1 MTTDPQP
8 QDVAEEMASATP
20 PNAVLPTQPNDA
32 QHTAAKPD
40 ETLSPVS
47 AAAAPVVETPPA
59 PVVETPAAPVAETP
73 AAPVAETPAAP
84 VAETPAA
91 PVAETPAAAVA
102 ETPAAAVVD
111 PAAPVA
117 ESPVTSVPEAAVPVA
132 ETPAPVESAVMAEA
146 QAAMDAEGNAVSRIR
161 GKMASA
167 SEGSA
172 SDAAN
177 GSEQAPKSQGHR
189 PAAVEIPSIDELD
202 VTLEAEIS
210 AALTSNAGA
219 MPEAVVV
226 EGSETY
232 AEDKESKSVGQ
243 GSKVRG
249 TVQAIHG
256 GEVFLDAGLRHN
268 VVLSLTQFPDD
279 KHPNVG
285 DQLDVIID
293 SKDADGL
300 IKGRIPRGRHKAGGN
315 WDSLAVGQ
323 VVDCHV
329 TAVNKGGLQVTV
341 SNLRGFLPASQV
353 ELGFAGNLEGY
364 VGQKI
369 TVQVTEVNAKKR
381 NLVVSRRALLQAE
394 RAEGEGE
401 FWASVAVGQ
410 DYNGTVKTL
419 KDYGA
424 FICIG
429 PVDGFLHIGEIS
441 WTRINHPKDVLT
453 EGQQVDVKV
462 LKLDP
467 EKKRISL
474 GMKQL
479 AQNPWSTANERY
491 VAERTVTGT
500 VTRITE
506 FGAFIELE
514 PGLEGMVHIS
524 ELAWRRVGSV
534 GEVLKIGET
543 HDFQVVEVDTKRK
556 RVSLSLKALEKRP
569 EPPQSD
575 RSHSHHEPEAPPE
588 PKRPRNENLRGGT
601 GKVGG
606 GGLFGN
612 PSDFTG

>member
-1 MTTDPQP
+1 MTTDPQQP
-8 QDVAEEMASATP
+8 VSPSNTVSAGALPVAPANDAPAMESQPDTVPSLGSVEAIKPVSDIALDAAVQVHVEAMQSHVEAALPPETKFLAEAEAAMVAEGGAITRVREKMAQSS
-20 PNAVLPTQPNDA
+20 
-32 QHTAAKPD
+32 
-40 ETLSPVS
+40 E
-47 AAAAPVVETPPA
+47 PPA
-59 PVVETPAAPVAETP
+59 QQPEHA
-73 AAPVAETPAAP
+73 
-84 VAETPAA
+84 
-91 PVAETPAAAVA
+91 
-102 ETPAAAVVD
+102 
-111 PAAPVA
+111 
-117 ESPVTSVPEAAVPVA
+117 TS
-132 ETPAPVESAVMAEA
+132 
-146 QAAMDAEGNAVSRIR
+146 R
-161 GKMASA
+161 
-167 SEGSA
+167 
-172 SDAAN
+172 
-177 GSEQAPKSQGHR
+177 QGHK
-189 PAAVEIPSIDELD
+189 PAAVEIPTIDDLD
-202 VTLEAEIS
+202 ASLEAEIS
-210 AALTSNAGA
+210 AALSENGA
-219 MPEAVVV
+219 TMPEAVIVPGGESDDDGDSKTVV
-226 EGSETY
+226 
-232 AEDKESKSVGQ
+232 Q
-243 GSKVRG
+243 GSKIRG

-300 IKGRIPRGRHKAGGN
+300 IKGRIPRSRHRASGN
-315 WDSLAVGQ
+315 WDALAVGQ

-329 TAVNKGGLQVTV
+329 SAVNKGGLQVMV
-341 SNLRGFLPASQV
+341 SNLRAFLPASQV
-353 ELGFAGNLEGY
+353 ELGFAGSLEGY
-364 VGQKI
+364 VGQKL

-401 FWASVAVGQ
+401 FWAKVDVGQ

-424 FICIG
+424 FINIG

-453 EGQQVDVKV
+453 EGQQVDVKI

-479 AQNPWSTANERY
+479 AQNPWTSASERY
-491 VAERTVTGT
+491 AAERTVSGT

-534 GEVLKIGET
+534 GEVLKVGET
-543 HDFQVVEVDTKRK
+543 HDFQVVEVDSKRK

-569 EPPQSD
+569 EPPQTV
-575 RSHSHHEPEAPPE
+575 RSHVPEPEAPPE

-601 GKVGG
+601 GTLGSG
-606 GGLFGN
+606 RGMFGN

>member
-1 MTTDPQP
+1 MTTDPKP
-8 QDVAEEMASATP
+8 QDSTQEAAPASASID
-20 PNAVLPTQPNDA
+20 VPTQPSNPVQDQSPTTGTEA
-32 QHTAAKPD
+32 QPESNELPQTSAEPA
-40 ETLSPVS
+40 TSP
-47 AAAAPVVETPPA
+47 
-59 PVVETPAAPVAETP
+59 
-73 AAPVAETPAAP
+73 
-84 VAETPAA
+84 
-91 PVAETPAAAVA
+91 
-102 ETPAAAVVD
+102 
-111 PAAPVA
+111 
-117 ESPVTSVPEAAVPVA
+117 EST
-132 ETPAPVESAVMAEA
+132 VMAEA
-146 QAAMDAEGNAVSRIR
+146 QAAMDAEGNAISRVR
-161 GKMASA
+161 GKMAST
-167 SEGSA
+167 SEGNA
-172 SDAAN
+172 P
-177 GSEQAPKSQGHR
+177 GSEPAPKSQSQR
-189 PAAVEIPSIDELD
+189 PTAVEIPEVDELD
-202 VTLEAEIS
+202 GALEAEIS
-210 AALTSNAGA
+210 AALTTNAGV

-226 EGSETY
+226 EGGEVSTDE
-232 AEDKESKSVGQ
+232 ADSKTVVQ

-249 TVQAIHG
+249 TVQALHG

-268 VVLSLTQFPDD
+268 IVLSLTQFPDD
-279 KHPNVG
+279 KHPKIG

-329 TAVNKGGLQVTV
+329 ASVNKGGLQVTV

-353 ELGFAGNLEGY
+353 ELGFAGNLESY

-369 TVQVTEVNAKKR
+369 TVQITEVNAKKR

-401 FWASVAVGQ
+401 FWAKVEVGQ
-410 DYNGTVKTL
+410 DFNGTVKTL

-424 FICIG
+424 FINIG

-479 AQNPWSTANERY
+479 AQNPWTSAGERY
-491 VAERTVTGT
+491 APERIVPGT

-534 GEVLKIGET
+534 GEILKIGESR
-543 HDFQVVEVDTKRK
+543 DFQVVEIDTKRK

-575 RSHSHHEPEAPPE
+575 RGPAHNEPEAPVE
-588 PKRPRNENLRGGT
+588 PRRPRNENLRGGT
-601 GKVGG
+601 GKQGG

>member
-1 MTTDPQP
+1 MTTDPQ
-8 QDVAEEMASATP
+8 Q
-20 PNAVLPTQPNDA
+20 
-32 QHTAAKPD
+32 
-40 ETLSPVS
+40 PVS
-47 AAAAPVVETPPA
+47 PSNTVSA
-59 PVVETPAAPVAETP
+59 
-73 AAPVAETPAAP
+73 
-84 VAETPAA
+84 
-91 PVAETPAAAVA
+91 
-102 ETPAAAVVD
+102 D
-111 PAAPVA
+111 
-117 ESPVTSVPEAAVPVA
+117 AVPVA
-132 ETPAPVESAVMAEA
+132 PANDAPAIESQPDTTPSPGSVESTKPVSDIALEAAVLVPVEGMQSHVEAAQPPETKVLAEA
-146 QAAMDAEGNAVSRIR
+146 EAAMVAEGGAITRVRE
-161 GKMASA
+161 KMASS
-167 SEGSA
+167 SEPPAQQPEHATSR
-172 SDAAN
+172 
-177 GSEQAPKSQGHR
+177 QGHK
-189 PAAVEIPSIDELD
+189 PAAVEIPAIDDLGAS
-202 VTLEAEIS
+202 LEAEIS
-210 AALTSNAGA
+210 AALSENGAA
-219 MPEAVVV
+219 MPEAVIVPGGESDEDGDSKTVV
-226 EGSETY
+226 
-232 AEDKESKSVGQ
+232 Q
-243 GSKVRG
+243 GSKIRG

-300 IKGRIPRGRHKAGGN
+300 IKGRIPRSRHRAGGN
-315 WDSLAVGQ
+315 WDALAVGQ

-329 TAVNKGGLQVTV
+329 AAVNKGGLQVMV
-341 SNLRGFLPASQV
+341 SNLRAFLPASQV

-364 VGQKI
+364 IGQKM

-401 FWASVAVGQ
+401 FWAKVDVGQ
-410 DYNGTVKTL
+410 DFNGTVKTL

-424 FICIG
+424 FINIG

-441 WTRINHPKDVLT
+441 WTRINHPKDVLS

-462 LKLDP
+462 LKLDA

-479 AQNPWSTANERY
+479 AQNPWTSASERY
-491 VAERTVTGT
+491 VAERTVPGT

-534 GEVLKIGET
+534 GEVLKVGET
-543 HDFQVVEVDTKRK
+543 HDFQVVEVDSKRK

-569 EPPQSD
+569 EPPQSV
-575 RSHSHHEPEAPPE
+575 RSHAPEPEAPPE

-601 GKVGG
+601 GTPGSG
-606 GGLFGN
+606 RGMFGN